1 MGEQNVTIICVKDD
15 VMAADG
21 SMFDGSV
28 LVETST
34 MKIVRSADGAIG
46 AACGVSGL
54 ARQFREFFTR
64 SYFVKRADAWPSAD
78 KESGFEA
85 VWIEPNGDV
94 WRMGWDGRPH
104 AAPAISA
111 AGAAWELALGAMYAG
126 ASAEEAVRICIERH
140 SHAAGEIQVVRL
152 REEP

>member
-1 MGEQNVTIICVKDD
+1 VTIICVKDG

-21 SMFDGSV
+21 SAFDGSV
-28 LVETST
+28 IVETST
-34 MKIVRSADGAIG
+34 AKIVRSADGAIG

-54 ARQFREFFTR
+54 ARQFRDFFVTSNFDHR
-64 SYFVKRADAWPSAD
+64 RAGWSSAD

-85 VWIEPNGDV
+85 VWIEPDGDV

-104 AAPAISA
+104 AAPEISA
-111 AGAAWELALGAMYAG
+111 SGAPWELALGAMYAG
-126 ASAEEAVRICIERH
+126 ASAEEAVRICIARH
-140 SHAAGEIQVVRL
+140 AHAAGEIQVVRL